1 VELPKQ
7 VRIGVTGTRSGMNE
21 AQRLHLEYFFTD
33 DKVNITEL
41 HHGDCVGV
49 DVEVA
54 DIAKAHGVRT
64 VCHPP
69 VVDELRAFHE
79 SDEFRDPFTYFARN
93 RNIVD
98 ETDVLLVVPYQN
110 SWSSKGGTW
119 YTHDYGKSKKKLVI
133 VFYPDGRI
141 VV

>member
-1 VELPKQ
+1 MELPKQ
-7 VRIGVTGTRSGMNE
+7 VKIGVTGTRNGMNE
-21 AQRLHLEYFFTD
+21 VQKTHLEYFFTE
-33 DKVNITEL
+33 DKIEILEL

-54 DIAKAHGVRT
+54 EIAKSNGIKT

-69 VVDELRAFHE
+69 VVDDLRAFHE
-79 SDEFRDPFTYFARN
+79 STEFRDPFTYFARN

-98 ETDVLLVVPYQN
+98 ETDVLLVVPQQN
-110 SWSSKGGTW
+110 SWASKGGTW
-119 YTHDYGKSKKKLVI
+119 YTHDYGKSKQKLVI